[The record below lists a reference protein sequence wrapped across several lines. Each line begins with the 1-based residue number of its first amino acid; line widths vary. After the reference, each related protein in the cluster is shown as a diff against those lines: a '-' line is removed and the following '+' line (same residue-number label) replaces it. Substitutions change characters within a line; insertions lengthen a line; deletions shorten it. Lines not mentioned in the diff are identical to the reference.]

1 MLFSDLALR
10 AEIVTAVA
18 KLGYTEPTEV
28 QAAVIPV
35 ALENKNIIVQSNTG
49 SGKTAAFVIPALNR
63 IDPRLRKPQILILE
77 PTREL
82 AMQTR
87 EEVVNISR
95 DMRMGSLAVFGGF
108 PIRRQIEQLRDGPQV
123 IVATPGRLMDM
134 IERRAID
141 LSAISMLV
149 IDEVDQMMDMGFS
162 RAVVEI
168 WEQLQSL
175 EQVMTFSAT
184 YTREITNLIDDN
196 MKGGYESLI
205 LSKTPTV
212 DTIDHVFMRVGSR
225 DKYPLLK
232 RTLERFPDHKVIIFT
247 ARKHETEELERYLH
261 RDGFSAAYI
270 NGDMMQRDRVR
281 AIEAFKAGKVRIFI
295 GTDVA
300 SRGLNLNNI
309 GLVVNYHVPHDPE
322 AYIHRIGRTGRA
334 GADGHAIMFVSSEE
348 ARQLQRIERMHRI
361 EINEVDVE
369 GVVIPRQKDTRPPR
383 SSSGSGG
390 GYRGNGGGGGGGYR
404 GGSSS
409 GSGGGYR
416 GGSSS
421 GWSGGGYRGG
431 SSGSSSGGSG
441 GYDGKSREGG
451 SSSGGY
457 SSPRRDD
464 NGGGGYRGG
473 SSSGSGGGYQ
483 GGSGG
488 GSGYRG
494 SQGGGNGG
502 HSFGDSGS
510 SAGYREPRPSQS
522 RGDAS
527 HHAHS
532 QRGE

>member
-1 MLFSDLALR
+1 MSFSTLALR
-10 AEIVTAVA
+10 VEIVTALT
-18 KLGYTEPTEV
+18 KLGYHEPTDV
-28 QAAVIPV
+28 QSQVIPL
-35 ALENKNIIVQSNTG
+35 ALDNKNIIVQSHTG

-63 IDPRLRKPQILILE
+63 IDPKLRKPQVLILE

-87 EEVVNISR
+87 EEVMNISR

-108 PIRRQIEQLRDGPQV
+108 PIRRQIEQLREGPQV
-123 IVATPGRLMDM
+123 IVATPGRLADM

-141 LSAISMLV
+141 LSQIEMLI

-168 WEQLQSL
+168 WEQLTNLQ
-175 EQVMTFSAT
+175 QVMTFSAT
-184 YTREITNLIDDN
+184 YTREITAIIDDN

-212 DTIDHVFMRVGSR
+212 DTIDHVFMRVGTR

-247 ARKHETEELERYLH
+247 ARKHETEELERYLY

-281 AIEAFKAGKVRIFI
+281 AIEAFKTGKVRIFI

-348 ARQLQRIERMHRI
+348 SRQLQRIERMHRI
-361 EINEVDVE
+361 EITEVDPE
-369 GVVIPRQKDTRPPR
+369 GVIIPRVRETRAPR
-383 SSSGSGG
+383 TGGSGG
-390 GYRGNGGGGGGGYR
+390 GYRGGR
-404 GGSSS
+404 G

-421 GWSGGGYRGG
+421 GGSGYRGG
-431 SSGSSSGGSG
+431 SSG
-441 GYDGKSREGG
+441 GYDGKTREGG
-451 SSSGGY
+451 Y
-457 SSPRRDD
+457 APRRDD
-464 NGGGGYRGG
+464 NGGGG
-473 SSSGSGGGYQ
+473 
-483 GGSGG
+483 
-488 GSGYRG
+488 
-494 SQGGGNGG
+494 
-502 HSFGDSGS
+502 
-510 SAGYREPRPSQS
+510 
-522 RGDAS
+522 
-527 HHAHS
+527 
-532 QRGE
+532 

>member
-1 MLFSDLALR
+1 MNFSDLALR

-123 IVATPGRLMDM
+123 IVATPGRLADM

-168 WEQLQSL
+168 WEQLTAL

-212 DTIDHVFMRVGSR
+212 DTIDHVFMRVGTR

-232 RTLERFPDHKVIIFT
+232 RTLERFPEHKVIIFT

-361 EINEVDVE
+361 EINEVDAE

-383 SSSGSGG
+383 SSGGSGG
-390 GYRGNGGGGGGGYR
+390 GYRGNGGYR

-409 GSGGGYR
+409 GGSGGYR
-416 GGSSS
+416 G
-421 GWSGGGYRGG
+421 
-431 SSGSSSGGSG
+431 GSSSGGSG

-451 SSSGGY
+451 SGGGY
-457 SSPRRDD
+457 SAPRRDD
-464 NGGGGYRGG
+464 NSGGYRGG
-473 SSSGSGGGYQ
+473 SSSG
-483 GGSGG
+483 GSGG
-488 GSGYRG
+488 GYRG
-494 SQGGGNGG
+494 SQGGGSGG
-502 HSFGDSGS
+502 HSFPRRDDN
-510 SAGYREPRPSQS
+510 AVNGYREPRPAPSH
-522 RGDAS
+522 GDAS
-527 HHAHS
+527 HHTHS

>member
-1 MLFSDLALR
+1 MSFSTLALR
-10 AEIVTAVA
+10 AEIVTALT
-18 KLGYTEPTEV
+18 KLGYHEPTEV
-28 QAAVIPV
+28 QSQVIPM
-35 ALENKNIIVQSNTG
+35 ALEGKNIIVQSHTG

-63 IDPRLRKPQILILE
+63 IDPRLRKPQVLILE

-87 EEVVNISR
+87 EEVMNISR

-123 IVATPGRLMDM
+123 IVATPGRLADM
-134 IERRAID
+134 IERRAVD
-141 LSAISMLV
+141 LSAIELLI

-162 RAVVEI
+162 RAVVDI
-168 WEQLQSL
+168 WEQLTGLQ
-175 EQVMTFSAT
+175 QVMTFSAT
-184 YTREITNLIDDN
+184 YTREITAIIDDN

-212 DTIDHVFMRVGSR
+212 DTIDHVFMRVGTR

-232 RTLERFPDHKVIIFT
+232 RTLERFPEHKVIIFT
-247 ARKHETEELERYLH
+247 ARKHETEELERYLY

-270 NGDMMQRDRVR
+270 NGDMFQRDRVR
-281 AIEAFKAGKVRIFI
+281 AIEAFKTGKVRIFI

-348 ARQLQRIERMHRI
+348 SRQLQRIERMHRI
-361 EINEVDVE
+361 EITEVDPE
-369 GVVIPRQKDTRPPR
+369 GVIIPRVRETRAPR
-383 SSSGSGG
+383 TGGGGGYRGGRGGSGG
-390 GYRGNGGGGGGGYR
+390 GYRGGRSSGGYDGRTREGGEDRGGYR

-409 GSGGGYR
+409 GGEYSAPRRDNNTGGYR
-416 GGSSS
+416 GG
-421 GWSGGGYRGG
+421 
-431 SSGSSSGGSG
+431 
-441 GYDGKSREGG
+441 
-451 SSSGGY
+451 
-457 SSPRRDD
+457 
-464 NGGGGYRGG
+464 
-473 SSSGSGGGYQ
+473 Q
-483 GGSGG
+483 GG

-502 HSFGDSGS
+502 HAFPRRDDNAS
-510 SAGYREPRPSQS
+510 GYREPRPAHS

>member
-1 MLFSDLALR
+1 MNFSDLALR
-10 AEIVTAVA
+10 AEIVSAVA
-18 KLGYTEPTEV
+18 KLGYEPTEV
-28 QAAVIPV
+28 QAAMIPV
-35 ALENKNIIVQSNTG
+35 ALDGKNIIVQSNTG

-63 IDPRLRKPQILILE
+63 IDPKLRKPQVLILE

-87 EEVVNISR
+87 EEVMNLSR

-141 LSAISMLV
+141 LSAVSMLI

-212 DTIDHVFMRVGSR
+212 DSIDHVFMRVGTR

-232 RTLERFPDHKVIIFT
+232 KTLERFPEHKVIIFT
-247 ARKHETEELERYLH
+247 ARKHETEELERYLY

-361 EINEVDVE
+361 EINEVDAE

-383 SSSGSGG
+383 SSGGSGG
-390 GYRGNGGGGGGGYR
+390 GYRGNGGGGYR

-409 GSGGGYR
+409 G
-416 GGSSS
+416 GS
-421 GWSGGGYRGG
+421 GYRGG
-431 SSGSSSGGSG
+431 SSGSSSGG
-441 GYDGKSREGG
+441 GYA
-451 SSSGGY
+451 
-457 SSPRRDD
+457 PRRDD
-464 NGGGGYRGG
+464 NGGGGGYRGG
-473 SSSGSGGGYQ
+473 SSS
-483 GGSGG
+483 G

-502 HSFGDSGS
+502 HAF
-510 SAGYREPRPSQS
+510 
-522 RGDAS
+522 
-527 HHAHS
+527 
-532 QRGE
+532 